1 MFRYFDMTLPYIE
14 EHRINLAKS
23 NYNILAMWM
32 CRLLIKVIT
41 GLADGLYNIHFISFV
56 VSVGSIRESLQ
67 LIELLDEEE

>member
-1 MFRYFDMTLPYIE
+1 
-14 EHRINLAKS
+14 
-23 NYNILAMWM
+23 MWM